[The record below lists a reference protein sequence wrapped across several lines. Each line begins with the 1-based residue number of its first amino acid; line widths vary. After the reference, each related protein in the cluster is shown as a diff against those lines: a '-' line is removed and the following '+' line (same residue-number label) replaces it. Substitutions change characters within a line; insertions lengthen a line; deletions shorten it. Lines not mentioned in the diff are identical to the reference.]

1 MNAGAKSRKKKT
13 MPKGAVKMSESEMVK
28 MAVLLVPIL
37 VMFVSAVI
45 GGIIEE
51 IGNFKN
57 KDCFKDAEAQ
67 ALLKRVKSE

>member
-1 MNAGAKSRKKKT
+1 
-13 MPKGAVKMSESEMVK
+13 MSESEVVK

-57 KDCFKDAEAQ
+57 KDCFKDDEAQ

>member
-1 MNAGAKSRKKKT
+1 
-13 MPKGAVKMSESEMVK
+13 MSESEIVK
-28 MAVLLVPIL
+28 MCVVLIPIL

-57 KDCFKDAEAQ
+57 KDCFKDEEAQ

>member
-1 MNAGAKSRKKKT
+1 
-13 MPKGAVKMSESEMVK
+13 MSESEMVK
-28 MAVLLVPIL
+28 IAVLLVPIL

-51 IGNFKN
+51 VGNFKS
-57 KDCFKDAEAQ
+57 KDCFKDDEAQ